1 MTFLPDGS
9 LLVSDRSGDL
19 WKVKKDGNSKTQIH
33 GIPKVSSENQGGLLD
48 IEIQTKNL
56 SKALEI
62 GENGLSFN
70 PDSYTLL
77 SRMAGLYNELGEHEK
92 AKSSAKK
99 SMKIKRN
106 YAPAA
111 FELGIAEIS
120 LCNKVAAKEA
130 FSKAKRDRN
139 YRKAASSYLK
149 PENFEHYS
157 SHCN

>member
-1 MTFLPDGS
+1 
-9 LLVSDRSGDL
+9 
-19 WKVKKDGNSKTQIH
+19 
-33 GIPKVSSENQGGLLD
+33 
-48 IEIQTKNL
+48 
-56 SKALEI
+56 
-62 GENGLSFN
+62 
-70 PDSYTLL
+70 
-77 SRMAGLYNELGEHEK
+77 MAGLYNELGEYEK
-92 AKSSAKK
+92 AKTSAKN

-130 FSKAKRDRN
+130 FNKAKRDRN